1 MYKRIGS
8 EKKTIVEAAQEYE
21 DKTAKCGKLTAGIRN
36 IYVENYKKTTA
47 SNIRTKQE
55 SLEVKKRWKD

>member
-1 MYKRIGS
+1 MHKSIGGV
-8 EKKTIVEAAQEYE
+8 EKTIVEATREYE
-21 DKTAKCGKLTAGIRN
+21 DKTAKCGKLTAEIRN

-55 SLEVKKRWKD
+55 SLEVRWKD